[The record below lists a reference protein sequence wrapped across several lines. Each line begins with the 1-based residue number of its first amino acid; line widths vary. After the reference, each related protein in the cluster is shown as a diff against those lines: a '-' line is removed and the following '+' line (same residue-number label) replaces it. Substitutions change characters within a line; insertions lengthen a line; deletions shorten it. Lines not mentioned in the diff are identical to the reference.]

1 MPRATSST
9 TELSLSPIA
18 YIRTGFTEKFGL
30 PRQGGLAPAVRGEIV
45 FVPEYSRSEAVRGLT
60 AFSHIWL
67 IWGFHA
73 AQKPAGKGWSATV
86 RPPRLGGN
94 TRVGVFATRSP
105 FRPNPLG
112 LSCVKLEAV
121 FADAPQVRLL
131 VSGVDLL
138 DGTPIYD
145 IKPYI
150 PAADAVPDASGGYT
164 AETVKH
170 LLDVQIPAPLLAQLP
185 ESIHEAVYEILRL
198 DPRPGYADDPAR
210 IYGVSYAG
218 FDIRFTV
225 SENQLNVCEIIPN
238 KS

>member
-1 MPRATSST
+1 MSDGT
-9 TELSLSPIA
+9 LSLQIEPVA
-18 YIRTGFTEKFGL
+18 YIRTDFSDKFGI
-30 PRQGGLAPAVRGEIV
+30 PRQSGL
-45 FVPEYSRSEAVRGLT
+45 VPELTGTVVLEPAYSQPDAVRGLEQ
-60 AFSHIWL
+60 FSHIWL

-73 AQKPAGKGWSATV
+73 AVRQAEKGWSATV

-121 FADAPQVRLL
+121 FPDEPQVRLL

-225 SENQLNVCEIIPN
+225 SANQLNVCEIIPN
-238 KS
+238 QT